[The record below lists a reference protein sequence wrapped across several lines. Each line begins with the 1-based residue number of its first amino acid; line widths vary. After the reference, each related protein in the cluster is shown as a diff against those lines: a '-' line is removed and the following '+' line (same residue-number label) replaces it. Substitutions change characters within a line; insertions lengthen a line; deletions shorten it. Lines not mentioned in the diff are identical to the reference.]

1 MLRAIYREIE
11 PAATSHSADKKHEQ
25 DHVRPPDSDKAHL
38 LKGREIAEGSLAVRF
53 LVSVAVLVFLP
64 F

>member
-1 MLRAIYREIE
+1 
-11 PAATSHSADKKHEQ
+11 
-25 DHVRPPDSDKAHL
+25 L